1 MARPSQE
8 TENGRRLTSVTSLFP
23 AGSPEQSVLVYG
35 PAMSGKRALGF
46 ELLAATEASDMRV
59 YVTTTERAATGRDA
73 LATATSPAVSETTTV
88 IDCLA
93 AEDSEG
99 TIAVESPGDLLGISA
114 AVASVYDEARRRDQV
129 GSRLLIDDLSTL
141 LLYAGVDAVTRFL
154 HPVIG
159 KVEDSGGL
167 LVATLG
173 TDGLDPETRRA
184 ILGLFESRIQVR
196 TDAEHGPA
204 CRLDSEDTWYQF
216 DSPLES
222 SQ

>member
-8 TENGRRLTSVTSLFP
+8 TENGQRLTSVTSLFP
-23 AGSPEQSVLVYG
+23 AGNPGESVLVYG
-35 PAMSGKRALGF
+35 PTMSGKRTLGF

-59 YVTTTERAATGRDA
+59 YVTTNERASKGRAA

-114 AVASVYDEARRRDQV
+114 AVSTVYDGARRRDRV
-129 GSRLLIDDLSTL
+129 GSRLLIDDVSTL
-141 LLYAGVDAVTRFL
+141 LLHAGIDAVTRFL

-173 TDGLDPETRRA
+173 TDGLDPATRRA
-184 ILGLFESRIQVR
+184 ILGLFESRIEVR
-196 TDAEHGPA
+196 NHGEHGPA

-216 DSPLES
+216 DPLLEDP
-222 SQ
+222 Q